1 MELHFPGFLGGR
13 EVHNDGDVEFAL
25 HVSDDVLDFLVALH
39 HLLVVAFDLR
49 GAPGADVPRHEREN
63 PCLLPQEFAVQD
75 VQVGVQEKTVFLVLA
90 RSPLVTVL
98 HLATAS
104 PPSLVL
110 PFPVDLSLLL
120 P

>member
-25 HVSDDVLDFLVALH
+25 HVPNDVLDFLVALH

-75 VQVGVQEKTVFLVLA
+75 V
-90 RSPLVTVL
+90 
-98 HLATAS
+98 
-104 PPSLVL
+104 
-110 PFPVDLSLLL
+110 
-120 P
+120 